1 MKAKNLLFVF
11 LTAVFALCG
20 TRASAVIYIAP
31 DGTGDG
37 SSWENAAPID
47 SLKSKVDAEAWIK
60 EGTYNMEA
68 GFYLGQGARLYGGF
82 KGGETAFDQ
91 RDIKIRP
98 VFTSNCTMFS
108 IGGNS
113 TSRTVYFDNLEF
125 ANCDLLS
132 AGNRML
138 LEVYGSLQ
146 INNCIFRDNAATETV
161 GIYSDAKSSI
171 TISNCLFT
179 RNKVSSKF
187 GILRSHGSVTF
198 CNTTIVDNV
207 GEGDFDWNRVGGIYV
222 LAGNMRFYNTIMWGN
237 TPGNI
242 RIDAGAN
249 VEFYNTAIS
258 ETENDNG
265 RNTWGYDYV
274 AGEAAKDGSTIV
286 LDASCIK
293 LALDNNTDT
302 EATEET
308 TAAKAPKFVDPE
320 NGDYH
325 LTAESPLIAAGD
337 DPAGLLT
344 DNTYDLDGN
353 LCLDED
359 FNIDLGA
366 YQYVEESGITTVGAN
381 NTELKCYP
389 NPVNDILYIDADGAY
404 QADVYSIAGTLVYSS
419 NILAS
424 GQLDLQSLVP
434 GFYQIVVKT
443 QNGTLTT
450 SIIKK

>member
-1 MKAKNLLFVF
+1 MKSKNLLFVF
-11 LTAVFALCG
+11 LMAIFALYG
-20 TRASAVIYIAP
+20 THANAVIYIVP
-31 DGTGDG
+31 NGTGNG
-37 SSWENAAPID
+37 SSWENGAPID
-47 SLKSKVDAEAWIK
+47 SLKSKVDTEAWIK
-60 EGTYNMEA
+60 EGTYNIES

-82 KGGETAFDQ
+82 KGNETSFDQ
-91 RDIKIRP
+91 RDIHIRP

-113 TSRTVYFDNLEF
+113 TSRTVHFDNLEF

-146 INNCIFRDNAATETV
+146 INNCIFRDNAATESV
-161 GIYSDAKSSI
+161 GIVAFDNSNI

-187 GILRSHGSVTF
+187 GILRNQGTVTF
-198 CNTTIVDNV
+198 CNTTIVGNV
-207 GEGDFDWNRVGGIYV
+207 GEGAFDWNRVGGIFV
-222 LAGNMRFYNTIMWGN
+222 ERGNVRFYNTILWGN

-242 RIDAGAN
+242 RCDASSGATA
-249 VEFYNTAIS
+249 EFYNTAIS
-258 ETENDNG
+258 NTENDNG
-265 RNTWGYDYV
+265 RNTWGYDYIV
-274 AGEAAKDGSTIV
+274 TESQKEGSKIV
-286 LDASCIK
+286 LDESCIK
-293 LALDNNTDT
+293 LSLDNNVDT
-302 EATEET
+302 ED
-308 TAAKAPKFVDPE
+308 AKAPKFVDPE
-320 NGDYH
+320 NGNYH
-325 LTAESPLIAAGD
+325 LSAESPLIAAGD

-353 LCLDED
+353 LCLDEN

-366 YQYVEESGITTVGAN
+366 YQYSEIGTGITAINTG

-389 NPVNDILYIDADGAY
+389 NPVNNILYIDAEGAH
-404 QADVYSIAGTLVYSS
+404 QANVYSITGTLVYSS

-424 GQLDLQSLVP
+424 GQLDLQSLTP

-443 QNGTLTT
+443 KNGTLTT
-450 SIIKK
+450 SIVKR